1 MSAATQPRA
10 YFFSSPHSRVSLEIR
25 RSTYEADTGTLFISP
40 AQTEDL
46 SDMVNFMGD
55 QVP

>member
-40 AQTEDL
+40 AQTEIC
-46 SDMVNFMGD
+46 
-55 QVP
+55 PIW